1 MESSCPWI
9 NKLSLK
15 SISLASVGSRD
26 CAVTLEGFPMS
37 TPACTSQILTV
48 PLGADAPVPKLLW
61 NHTLRDPTVQG
72 RQMGEG
78 KGISQCPEILQ
89 GGRPWKTEEAEVSWG
104 DNFPPGSSIPAPSA
118 SRAERSRESGVPVFA
133 EP

>member
-26 CAVTLEGFPMS
+26 CAATLEGFPTS

-48 PLGADAPVPKLLW
+48 PLGADAPMPKLLW

-104 DNFPPGSSIPAPSA
+104 DNFPPGSSIPALSV
-118 SRAERSRESGVPVFA
+118 SRAERGEWSAGVC
-133 EP
+133 